1 MNYDFFDN
9 IEYQNIERLF
19 KLCEE
24 NRENLS
30 YVKINYSRFNKYLQD
45 SLNFL
50 VELNIISINN
60 NKVEIEIGN
69 TNLLFKDFLI
79 SKILISSQYGP
90 PLKEYFNNFTK
101 IDNKFSF
108 KPNDNYNSITSSLRN
123 FLISMDLVK
132 YEIDNDCYSLLS
144 NEFLNRLNKVKF
156 SPEELKK
163 QLHKQNQI
171 GLLAEEFVFKM
182 EKEKLLTFG
191 QDISPEHVSKFDVSA
206 GYDILSYENNND
218 KFKKI
223 YIEVKAVSSSNFK
236 FFLSNGEFQSSLKYK
251 TDYFLYL
258 LPVDHSIIEKFNK
271 DKILKIND
279 LEKNLF
285 KNKTDWYYENNGYI
299 FYQRNP

>member
-1 MNYDFFDN
+1 MNYDTFDN
-9 IEYQNIERLF
+9 IEYQNIERLY

-24 NRENLS
+24 NRENFS

-60 NKVEIEIGN
+60 NRTEIENI
-69 TNLLFKDFLI
+69 NLSFKDFLI
-79 SKILISSQYGP
+79 SKIIISSQYGP
-90 PLKEYFNNFTK
+90 PLKEYLNNFVK
-101 IDNKFSF
+101 LDNKFIF
-108 KPNDNYNSITSSLRN
+108 KPNDTYNSITSSLRN

-132 YEIDNDCYSLLS
+132 YDMDNDRYLLLS
-144 NEFLNRLNKVKF
+144 DEFLNRLNKVKF

-163 QLHKQNQI
+163 QLQKQSQI

-182 EKEKLLTFG
+182 EKKKLLKFG
-191 QDISPEHVSKFDVSA
+191 QNILPEHISKFDVST
-206 GYDILSYENNND
+206 GYDILSYEKNNNN
-218 KFKKI
+218 FKKI
-223 YIEVKAVSSSNFK
+223 YIEVKAVSSSNFR

-251 TDYFLYL
+251 IDYFLYL
-258 LPVDHSIIEKFNK
+258 LPVDYSIMEKFNK

-285 KNKTDWYYENNGYI
+285 RNKTNWCCENNGYI
-299 FYQRNP
+299 FYKSSP

>member
-9 IEYQNIERLF
+9 IEYQNVERLF

-60 NKVEIEIGN
+60 NRIEIEN
-69 TNLLFKDFLI
+69 TNLPFKDFLI

-90 PLKEYFNNFTK
+90 PLKEYFNNFIK
-101 IDNKFSF
+101 LDNKFSF

-123 FLISMDLVK
+123 FLISMDLVE
-132 YEIDNDCYSLLS
+132 YEIDDDCYSLLS
-144 NEFLNRLNKVKF
+144 NEFLNRLNKIKF

-163 QLHKQNQI
+163 QLQKQNQI
-171 GLLAEEFVFKM
+171 GLIAEEFVFEM
-182 EKEKLLTFG
+182 EKEKLLKFG
-191 QDISPEHVSKFDVSA
+191 QDISPEHVSKFDVST
-206 GYDILSYENNND
+206 GYDILSYEKNND
-218 KFKKI
+218 KIKKI

-251 TDYFLYL
+251 KDYFLYL

-271 DKILKIND
+271 DKILKINN

-285 KNKTDWYYENNGYI
+285 KNKTDWYYENNGYV
-299 FYQRNP
+299 FYQKNS